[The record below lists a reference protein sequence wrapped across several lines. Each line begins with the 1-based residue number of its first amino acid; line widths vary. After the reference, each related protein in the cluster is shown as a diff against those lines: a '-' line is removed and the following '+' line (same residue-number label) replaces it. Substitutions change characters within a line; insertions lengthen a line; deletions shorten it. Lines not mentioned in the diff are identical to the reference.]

1 MRILP
6 RRDLAKFGEK
16 IASDYLSAKGIK
28 IIANNF
34 RTRSGEID
42 LIGKSEGRYI
52 FFEVKTRQSDLF
64 GFPEEA
70 VNAAKLDHIKTVAW
84 EFFEQNKIDEVDWQI
99 DVIAITR
106 NIRNNKVEI
115 KWIENVLD

>member
-6 RRDLAKFGEK
+6 RGELAKFGEK
-16 IASDYLSAKGIK
+16 IARDYLSAKGIK

-42 LIGKSEGRYI
+42 LIGELEGRFI
-52 FFEVKTRQSDLF
+52 FFEVKTRQSDQF

-70 VNAAKLDHIKTVAW
+70 VNGVKLNHIKTVAW
-84 EFFEQNKIDEVDWQI
+84 EFFDQKKIEEVDWQI

-106 NIRNNKVEI
+106 NIRTSKVEI
-115 KWIENVLD
+115 KWIENVLV